1 MNYFLGISIWNY
13 NENLEMSYSGVYAMK
28 IYLDGKPLTNIND
41 KSEIFL
47 LRRAPGNENYNYVQ
61 MISFCEFEKQF
72 SRQVQKSYTDFYNGI
87 TGFVIQIVIY
97 STWGDKY
104 YCGLNGIKVFDDT
117 NTEIPLQTQCE

>member
-1 MNYFLGISIWNY
+1 
-13 NENLEMSYSGVYAMK
+13 MK
-28 IYLDGKPLTNIND
+28 IYLDGKPLTNIID

-61 MISFCEFEKQF
+61 MISFCEFEKQ
-72 SRQVQKSYTDFYNGI
+72 SPLPVQKSQTDFYQCI

-104 YCGLNGIKVFDDT
+104 YCGLNGIKLFDDT
-117 NTEIPLQTQCE
+117 NTEIPLETQCK